1 MSGFEGQADTVFYDS
16 SELVLR
22 PFLNAQVVW
31 ETFWYLHFSPSGSK
45 CSFAGG
51 LPEVTVKKILS
62 L

>member
-16 SELVLR
+16 SELVL
-22 PFLNAQVVW
+22 LNAQVVW

-51 LPEVTVKKILS
+51 LPEVTVKKIL
-62 L
+62 